1 MPIVTNTGS
10 VTPIGLPGGVVIAPG
25 QAVDYPNWSKVKER
39 KSLAHYVS
47 AGVLQITD
55 EVDDADAG
63 DQRQELFAKLKAL
76 GIDAQGNSK
85 VETLQKKLD
94 EALAA
99 QAAAEIEAAKKQEVI
114 IELKGLNVE
123 FDETASLADLQAA
136 LATAKA

>member
-10 VTPIGLPGGVVIAPG
+10 VTPIGLPSGVVIAPG

-47 AGVLQITD
+47 SGVLLITD
-55 EVDDADAG
+55 AVDDSDAG

-76 GIDAQGNSK
+76 GIDAQANSK
-85 VETLQKKLD
+85 AETLQKKLD

-99 QAAAEIEAAKKQEVI
+99 KAAAEAETTLKLEVI
-114 IELKGLNVE
+114 TELKALNVE
-123 FDETASLADLQAA
+123 VDESASLADLQAA